1 MTARYSFTLAQPAND
16 MVQEEIV
23 KQVAHVSRDIAAI
36 RFDGPT
42 TLSFE
47 VPPSQLDEIRPRV
60 EAIAVKVQRGL
71 RSLQRVVAYRS
82 SFMDSPRFADRA
94 ESGDGIV
101 FLGRGQ
107 ALLRGNALRLFSYFD
122 RVFAAVGREFEVE
135 DVRVPTLIP
144 TSTLARCDYFRSFP
158 HLVTFATHLTE
169 DAGIIEDFRARHAT
183 LHDLDAQALSGMT
196 KPEAG
201 LSPAVCYHTY
211 AMHAGEELTEEGVSY
226 GVCGK
231 CFRYEASEISDLRR
245 LWDFTMREIVFMGS
259 RDLVLEKRRR
269 ALDIVSNFLEAHEIA
284 AEIRTASDPF
294 FIAPDAVAKT
304 YFQLSSDT
312 KYEISAVLPGGARLA
327 VGSLNHHSDFFGRAF
342 DVSVR
347 GAGAM
352 HSVCVAFGLERWVH
366 AFLAQHGSDVSAWP
380 RVVRN
385 AMEFA

>member
-1 MTARYSFTLAQPAND
+1 

-36 RFDGPT
+36 RFDDPT

-47 VPPSQLDEIRPRV
+47 APAGQLDEIRPRV
-60 EAIAVKVQRGL
+60 ATIATKVQRGL

-82 SFMDSPRFADRA
+82 KSMDAPRFGDRN
-94 ESGDGIV
+94 ETSDGVV

-107 ALLRGNALRLFSYFD
+107 ALLRGNALRLFNYFD
-122 RVFAAVGREFEVE
+122 RTFAEIGKAFHVE

-169 DAGIIEDFRARHAT
+169 DSGVIEDFRARHAKRD
-183 LHDLDAQALSGMT
+183 DLDDHALGGMT
-196 KPEAG
+196 TPEAG
-201 LSPAVCYHTY
+201 LSPAVCYHAY
-211 AMHAGEELTEEGVSY
+211 AMHAGEELAEEGVSY
-226 GVCGK
+226 GICGK

-245 LWDFTMREIVFMGS
+245 LWDFTMREVVFMGS

-269 ALDIVSNFLEAHEIA
+269 AMDFVSEFLETHEVA

-312 KYEISAVLPGGARLA
+312 KYEISALLPGGARMA

-366 AFLAQHGSDVSAWP
+366 AFLAQHGSHVREWP
-380 RVVRN
+380 AVVRN
-385 AMEFA
+385 SAEFA